1 MAKGRKKIPDQLK
14 VISGTFQKCRSS
26 KSGERQDESPM
37 TAPASMSDAAK
48 AHFDMLLSR
57 VTALGLNSS
66 TYTEILALAAE
77 RMEEIDECR
86 ESIKLHGRVI
96 ESETDRG
103 GNPILRPNP
112 AVTMKNEAM
121 RHLQSLL
128 AEFGLSPSSI
138 GKVGVK
144 KKEPEKKQGFGGL

>member
-1 MAKGRKKIPDQLK
+1 
-14 VISGTFQKCRSS
+14 
-26 KSGERQDESPM
+26 M
-37 TAPASMSDAAK
+37 TAPAGMSDAAR
-48 AHFDMLLSR
+48 AHFEMLLDR

-77 RMEEIDECR
+77 RMEEIDECK
-86 ESIKLHGRVI
+86 EAIKLHGRVI
-96 ESETDRG
+96 VRNRPWRQSD
-103 GNPILRPNP
+103 LRANP

-144 KKEPEKKQGFGGL
+144 KKDPEKKQGFGGL